1 MEKDI
6 QNILDELFK
15 LIGIEVKVEIT
26 SEKQETE
33 TIYKVELDSGESAGL
48 LIGLHGST
56 LAAIQSFLGIA
67 LKQQTGEWVKISL
80 DIAGWSEKQN
90 QRLIEMA
97 EQTAARAK
105 QTGEEQKL
113 YNLTPAQRRI
123 VHMALSTDMKI
134 VTTSEGESRDRYLI
148 VSLKK

>member
-6 QNILDELFK
+6 QNILEELFK
-15 LIGIEVKVEIT
+15 LIGIEVKIEIT
-26 SEKQETE
+26 EDKEE
-33 TIYKVELDSGESAGL
+33 GEVLYKVELDPGESAGL

-56 LAAIQSFLGIA
+56 LTAIQSFVAIA
-67 LKQQTGEWVKISL
+67 IKQKTCEWVKINL

-97 EQTAARAK
+97 TQTAARAK

-113 YNLTPAQRRI
+113 YNLTPSQRRI
-123 VHMALSTDMKI
+123 VHKALSTDTDVI
-134 VTTSEGESRDRYLI
+134 TTSEGEDRDRYLI
-148 VSLKK
+148 VKPK

>member
-6 QNILDELFK
+6 QNILEELFK
-15 LIGIEVKVEIT
+15 LIGIEVKIEIT
-26 SEKQETE
+26 EDKEE
-33 TIYKVELDSGESAGL
+33 GEVLYKVELDPGESAGL

-56 LAAIQSFLGIA
+56 LTAIQSFVAIA
-67 LKQQTGEWVKISL
+67 IKQKTGEWVKINL

-97 EQTAARAK
+97 TQTAARAK

-113 YNLTPAQRRI
+113 YNLTPSQRRI
-123 VHMALSTDMKI
+123 VHKALSTDTDVI
-134 VTTSEGESRDRYLI
+134 TTSEGEDRDRYLI
-148 VSLKK
+148 VKPK

>member
-1 MEKDI
+1 MEKEI
-6 QNILDELFK
+6 QSILDELFK

-26 SEKQETE
+26 SEKQDKE
-33 TIYKVELDSGESAGL
+33 TIYKVELDPGESAGL

-67 LKQQTGEWVKISL
+67 LKQQTGVWVKISL

-113 YNLTPAQRRI
+113 YNLTPSQRRI
-123 VHMALSTDMKI
+123 VHMALSTDTEI